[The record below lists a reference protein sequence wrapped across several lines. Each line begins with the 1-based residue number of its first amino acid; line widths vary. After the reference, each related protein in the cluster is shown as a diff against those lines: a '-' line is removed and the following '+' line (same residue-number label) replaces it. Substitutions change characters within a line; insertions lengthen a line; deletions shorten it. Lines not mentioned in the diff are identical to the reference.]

1 MTKLKLSRLIG
12 VIAGA
17 VLAVATPVQAAPMAY
32 VTSSF
37 TGDVS
42 VIDTTTKALVTTIP
56 VGGSPFGVSV
66 HPAGSH
72 VYVANWGDDTVSVI
86 STATNTV
93 LRTIPVGQG
102 PFGVGLHPAGTH
114 VYVANQLSDTVS
126 VIDTATG
133 TVTRTIGVGSRPI
146 GVAVHPGGTR
156 LYVVNQWSFTVS
168 VIDTGTNTVVGS
180 VPVGSMPV
188 GVAVSPNGSRV
199 YVTNSSSRTVSVID
213 TATNTVPAT
222 VGVGVAPLGVAVHPS
237 GSHVYVA
244 NNGSGTVSVIDAA
257 TNAVVASPFAGF
269 GLFGIG
275 VTPSGSH
282 VYAASE
288 DDNAVFEIATSTNAV
303 TDRITV
309 RSGPAAF
316 GSFLAAPAVCET
328 AELEAA
334 LATCQA
340 DLATATARIGHLEAV
355 NATLTTENDR
365 LRNQQGGASS
375 DLIRALVSVL
385 FGDRPDAAVAEAVRD
400 ATSARLAVARAA
412 AAQDPRLR
420 QAQRAFDTGRASMT
434 AQDWPGAIRSF
445 RDAYNLA
452 RQIEAEA
459 GLRSGTMRR

>member
-1 MTKLKLSRLIG
+1 MTKLKLGRLIG

-37 TGDVS
+37 TDDVS
-42 VIDTTTKALVTTIP
+42 VIDTTTKTLVTTIP
-56 VGGSPFGVSV
+56 VGGSPFGVSA

-102 PFGVGLHPAGTH
+102 PFGVALHPAGTH

-146 GVAVHPGGTR
+146 GVAVHPGGR

-180 VPVGSMPV
+180 VPVGSMPI
-188 GVAVSPNGSRV
+188 GVAVSPNGSRI

-213 TATNTVPAT
+213 TATNTVSAT
-222 VGVGVAPLGVAVHPS
+222 VAVGVSPLGVAVHPS

-244 NNGSGTVSVIDAA
+244 NSGSGTVSVIDAA
-257 TNAVVASPFAGF
+257 TNAVVAAPFAGF

-316 GSFLAAPAVCET
+316 GTFLAAPAVCET

-340 DLATATARIGHLEAV
+340 DLATATTRIGHLEAV

-365 LRNQQGGASS
+365 LRNQPGCASS

-400 ATSARLAVARAA
+400 ATSARLAAARAA

>member
-1 MTKLKLSRLIG
+1 MTKLKLGRLIG

-37 TGDVS
+37 TDDVS
-42 VIDTTTKALVTTIP
+42 VIDTTTKTLVTTIP
-56 VGGSPFGVSV
+56 VGGSPFGVSA

-102 PFGVGLHPAGTH
+102 PFGVALHPAGTH

-146 GVAVHPGGTR
+146 GVAVHPGGR

-180 VPVGSMPV
+180 VPVGSMPI
-188 GVAVSPNGSRV
+188 GVAVSPNGSRI

-213 TATNTVPAT
+213 TATNTVSAT
-222 VGVGVAPLGVAVHPS
+222 VAVGVSPLGVAVHPS

-244 NNGSGTVSVIDAA
+244 NSGSGTVSVIDAA
-257 TNAVVASPFAGF
+257 TNAVVAAPFAGF

-316 GSFLAAPAVCET
+316 GTFLAAPAVCET

-340 DLATATARIGHLEAV
+340 DLATATTRIGHLEAV
-355 NATLTTENDR
+355 NGTLTTENDR

-400 ATSARLAVARAA
+400 ATSARLAAARAA

-452 RQIEAEA
+452 RQIQAEA
-459 GLRSGTMRR
+459 SLRSGAMRR